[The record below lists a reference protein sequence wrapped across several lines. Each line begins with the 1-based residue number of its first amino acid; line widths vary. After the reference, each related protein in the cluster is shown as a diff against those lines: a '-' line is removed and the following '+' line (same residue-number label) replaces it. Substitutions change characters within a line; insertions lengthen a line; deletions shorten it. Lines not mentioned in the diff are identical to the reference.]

1 MPEASIEGAQ
11 VVLPAIEPL
20 SACIDFF
27 AALGFKVRM
36 IMPADHPRLAVM
48 DGHGTTLRID
58 ADADVPPGR
67 LRLLTDGEPP
77 PPLTA
82 PNGTVVEFAPATTPV
97 VVPDLVPEF
106 VVTHA
111 PPDSDDEFGEGRAGM
126 RYRDL
131 VPGRLGGR
139 FIASHILIPTGGP
152 VADYVHFH
160 RIRFQMIFCHRG
172 WVKVVYEDQGEPMV
186 MHEGDC
192 LLQPS
197 TIRHRVLEASDRMQ
211 VVEIGCPAEHET
223 WGDPATHLPTS
234 AVLPDRGYGPDGH
247 RFVFHRATG
256 AAWAPWRL
264 PGYECR
270 DTGIA
275 AATDG
280 VAGARVV
287 RPVGSPAPAGTA
299 HNAEF
304 VFGFV
309 LEGGITLAADGHGE
323 HRLHEGDS
331 FVVPAGLHHTFS
343 APTTDLQLLDVTL
356 PGDLT

>member
-1 MPEASIEGAQ
+1 MQAPSIDGAQ
-11 VVLPAIEPL
+11 VVLPATEPL

-27 AALGFKVRM
+27 TALGFRVRM

-48 DGHGTTLRID
+48 DGHGMCLRLD
-58 ADADVPPGR
+58 ADATTPAGT
-67 LRLLTDGEPP
+67 LRLLIDGELPP
-77 PPLTA
+77 PATA

-111 PPDSDDEFGEGRAGM
+111 PADSDDEFGEGRAGM

-131 VPGRLGGR
+131 VPSRLGGR
-139 FIASHILIPTGGP
+139 FIASHILIPRGGP

-223 WGDPATHLPTS
+223 WGDSTTELPTTR
-234 AVLPDRGYGPDGH
+234 VLPERGYGPDGH
-247 RFVFHRATG
+247 RFVFHRAET
-256 AAWAPWRL
+256 ATWAPWRL
-264 PGYECR
+264 RGYECR
-270 DTGIA
+270 DTGIGI
-275 AATDG
+275 ATDG
-280 VAGARVV
+280 VAGCRVV
-287 RPVGSPAPAGTA
+287 RPVGSAAPVSAE
-299 HNAEF
+299 HSAEF

-309 LEGGITLAADGHGE
+309 LQGGLTLTAEGHVE
-323 HRLHEGDS
+323 HRLTEGDS
-331 FVVPAGLHHTFS
+331 FVVPAGVPHTLS
-343 APTTDLQLLDVTL
+343 APTPDLQLLDVTL
-356 PGDLT
+356 PGDIA